1 MKKLTLTAFL
11 SILVL
16 FAVAIVTASA
26 DSVTFTY
33 SGDNSVI
40 GAWEIVN
47 GGSPTAISIPPVQ
60 SWQTASS
67 FQLNLSAQNS
77 YEIVWQVVN
86 NDWPLYRPPSA
97 DNPGGFLAQISGPA
111 SYENILSSSSWQ
123 VASTMGSLAELSS
136 SGVLNSLT
144 WSNATLYG
152 ANNNSGTIWN
162 SVNGGS
168 VAGIDGSAQW
178 IWTAANFANPGA
190 PGALDSVFIATTI
203 TDPPPVATP
212 EPSSMLFLGAGLVG
226 LVGFRKKLKK

>member
-1 MKKLTLTAFL
+1 
-11 SILVL
+11 
-16 FAVAIVTASA
+16 
-26 DSVTFTY
+26 
-33 SGDNSVI
+33 
-40 GAWEIVN
+40 
-47 GGSPTAISIPPVQ
+47 
-60 SWQTASS
+60 QTASS

-111 SYENILSSSSWQ
+111 SYENSLSSSSWQ
-123 VASTMGSLAELSS
+123 VASTMGSLAGLSS

-144 WSNATLYG
+144 WSNAALYG

-162 SVNGGS
+162 SVNGGP

-190 PGALDSVFIATTI
+190 PGASDSVFLATTI
-203 TDPPPVATP
+203 PDAPPVATP
-212 EPSSMLFLGAGLVG
+212 EPSTLLLFGSGLIGLVG
-226 LVGFRKKLKK
+226 VQRKFRK